1 MFLFCRNLFDN
12 LYCFYTELLTLPTHN
27 LRHNR
32 KFPRKS
38 AENMP
43 NHAGGTIEE
52 KFDEGK
58 GKKKKST
65 LKY

>member
-1 MFLFCRNLFDN
+1 
-12 LYCFYTELLTLPTHN
+12 
-27 LRHNR
+27 
-32 KFPRKS
+32 
-38 AENMP
+38 MP